1 MGKAK
6 TVTKA
11 VKKTVETVTLKGA
24 ELTAKA
30 KDLKKNVKEFA
41 NKSLKEIKEFI
52 SGGRFKKAKFDKKK
66 ALKDYKKK
74 EKKKF
79 PYAGKENKMKSQ
91 DAMEKEAAAARNV
104 EDKGGSSMAM
114 EYREGLGLSP
124 VQKHKFTR
132 GQSEFDRMRGAGG
145 TGAGDIDK
153 AVKSGK
159 DISLE
164 DAGLRVKKK
173 GGLVGIDLGYET
185 SGEKPKNKNT
195 RSYRGYGKARQG

>member
-6 TVTKA
+6 GVTK
-11 VKKTVETVTLKGA
+11 TIETVALKGA

-52 SGGRFKKAKFDKKK
+52 SGGRFKKEKFDKDK

-74 EKKKF
+74 E
-79 PYAGKENKMKSQ
+79 NKMKTQ
-91 DAMEKEAAAARNV
+91 EAMEKEAAAARGV

-132 GQSEFDRMRGAGG
+132 GQSEFDRMRGAAGA
-145 TGAGDIDK
+145 GAGDIDK

-159 DISLE
+159 DVSLE

-185 SGEKPKNKNT
+185 SGEKPKNIFPYLTSPVCAIKPSIT
-195 RSYRGYGKARQG
+195 L

>member
-1 MGKAK
+1 MGR
-6 TVTKA
+6 TKA
-11 VKKTVETVTLKGA
+11 ITKTVETVALKGA

-52 SGGRFKKAKFDKKK
+52 SGGKFKKEKFDKDK

-79 PYAGKENKMKSQ
+79 SYAGKENKMKTQ
-91 DAMEKEAAAARNV
+91 EAMEKEAAAARGV

-132 GQSEFDRMRGAGG
+132 GQTEFDRMRTGAGG
-145 TGAGDIDK
+145 AGAGDIDK
-153 AVKSGK
+153 AVKTGK